1 MSSHFPQPDFQRMG
15 FSPQMIEWF
24 RWVGCAA
31 TAATGAPSGDFS
43 TFGDQE
49 GLGQAFDYQPPVDG
63 AVDAFVD
70 MSVDYTARATAD
82 AAFSADLGVDHG
94 TLAATVARLV
104 DDVQGLCALVE
115 TKDQEIAALREK
127 IEDLECLSV

>member
-1 MSSHFPQPDFQRMG
+1 MG

-49 GLGQAFDYQPPVDG
+49 GLGQAFDYQPPVGSDNIG
-63 AVDAFVD
+63 FTDATP
-70 MSVDYTARATAD
+70 DYEARD
-82 AAFSADLGVDHG
+82 AAAAALGQSTGVPD
-94 TLAATVARLV
+94 AAALMAAVAALR

-115 TKDQEIAALREK
+115 TKDQEIAVLREK